1 MTNHIS
7 RTAYYTLGLR
17 AQDAANPKP
26 LCGDYLAQQL
36 MNDEARQVWQEFE
49 NFPRPNASNAMR
61 HAIIDEHL
69 RSVLADNPTAKIII
83 IGAGFDT
90 RAFRLKGGRWIEVD
104 EPAIINF
111 KEEKLPFNAAP
122 NPLERLSIQF
132 ANQSLEEKLQSHA
145 STDLTYIVIEGVF
158 MYLTHQQRRQL
169 LQTLQ
174 ALFPRHIVYCDLM
187 RKRFFERYSREIH
200 ERIAALGTQFTDLT
214 DSPEDLF
221 RAAGYRT
228 LSRTSI
234 PLQAA
239 QRGGVDIPPLLI
251 RWFLS
256 TLRNGYCVWQ
266 FRFFGERIPS
276 KV

>member
-17 AQDAANPKP
+17 AQDAAKPKP

-104 EPAIINF
+104 EPAIINI
-111 KEEKLPFNAAP
+111 KEETLPSNTAP
-122 NPLERLSIQF
+122 NPVERLSINF
-132 ANQSLEEKLQSHA
+132 AKESLQEKLQSHA